1 MAGCWKPLP
10 NFLEKRGLLEM
21 RQKGVSGPA
30 EYPRARTALGL
41 PRRGTLVT
49 GGSFVP
55 VKQEKPG
62 GSQCCE
68 RNIHQSPRC
77 AQQLAAPSDCGRG
90 ISPQWF
96 GSVPRMVWSS
106 GLGSVPRMGWDEPKG
121 SFLFFHPI
129 PHSPSPALPSPCQR
143 DSHVTEVQRRQIYW
157 QLLQRLRISH

>member
-10 NFLEKRGLLEM
+10 SFLEKRGLLEM

-68 RNIHQSPRC
+68 RNIQTNIRAPDVLNSW
-77 AQQLAAPSDCGRG
+77 QL
-90 ISPQWF
+90 PQTVAGESLHSVKWF
-96 GSVPRMVWSS
+96 GVSAKD
-106 GLGSVPRMGWDEPKG
+106 GLG
-121 SFLFFHPI
+121 
-129 PHSPSPALPSPCQR
+129 
-143 DSHVTEVQRRQIYW
+143 
-157 QLLQRLRISH
+157 

>member
-10 NFLEKRGLLEM
+10 SFLEKRGLLEM

-90 ISPQWF
+90 ISPQCQVVCGQCQGWAGMSQKANF
-96 GSVPRMVWSS
+96 CSS
-106 GLGSVPRMGWDEPKG
+106 TP
-121 SFLFFHPI
+121 FPI
-129 PHSPSPALPSPCQR
+129 PQALPFLLHARGTLMSQR
-143 DSHVTEVQRRQIYW
+143 CRGDKFTGTYCSA
-157 QLLQRLRISH
+157 